1 MKAELRSA
9 STMCGVLCVRT
20 HGESLMLLWYAGSW
34 ATPHKVSIGI
44 CLQATFSEA
53 LYLIYQQMQLPL
65 TTLTLGLV
73 LALSTW
79 TMWTA
84 VAMSVTSLIV
94 HVALLSTVTL
104 DVALGGVHTT
114 LGMEVLQ

>member
-1 MKAELRSA
+1 M
-9 STMCGVLCVRT
+9 
-20 HGESLMLLWYAGSW
+20 
-34 ATPHKVSIGI
+34 
-44 CLQATFSEA
+44 
-53 LYLIYQQMQLPL
+53 
-65 TTLTLGLV
+65 LTLGLV

-79 TMWTA
+79 TMLTA

-104 DVALGGVHTT
+104 DVALGGIHTT